1 MRTLSKTEVAVVN
14 GGSAFTDFLAAIGK
28 TLVKVNVV
36 GKPSGSTDVTVH
48 NNLVDVLVNVI
59 WGKK

>member
-1 MRTLSKTEVAVVN
+1 MRTLTQHEVAVVN
-14 GGSAFTDFLAAIGK
+14 GGSALSDFLAAIGK

-36 GKPSGSTDVTVH
+36 GKPQGSTNVSVT

>member
-1 MRTLSKTEVAVVN
+1 MRTLSQKEVTVVN
-14 GGSAFTDFLAAIGK
+14 GGSAFSDFLAAVGK

-36 GKPSGSTDVTVH
+36 GKPSGSTDVTVS

>member
-1 MRTLSKTEVAVVN
+1 MRTLTQQEVAVVN
-14 GGSAFTDFLAAIGK
+14 GGSALSDFLAAIGK
-28 TLVKVNVV
+28 TLVKVDVV
-36 GKPSGSTDVTVH
+36 GKPLGSTNVSVT